1 MRHVLRLM
9 PLAALAALL
18 AWAARSAWALA
29 VVLTVPVRL
38 ACG

>member
-1 MRHVLRLM
+1 M
-9 PLAALAALL
+9 PLAALLALL

-29 VVLTVPVRL
+29 VVLTVLVRM